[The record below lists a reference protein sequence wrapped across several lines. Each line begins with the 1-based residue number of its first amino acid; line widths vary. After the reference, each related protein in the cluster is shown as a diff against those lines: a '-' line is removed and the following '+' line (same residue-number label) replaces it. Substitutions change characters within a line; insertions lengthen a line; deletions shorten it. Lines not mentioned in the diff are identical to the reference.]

1 MRQYRA
7 AHDVVRGLIEAR
19 LMRTE
24 LPLAAEQREAL
35 TEQLQLSSAASRDT
49 QVRPHRRPPAA
60 SPAAS
65 PPPPPPPPPAAA
77 GRPPAGPGP
86 LGGL

>member
-65 PPPPPPPPPAAA
+65 PPPPPAAA

-86 LGGL
+86 LDGL

>member
-1 MRQYRA
+1 MRA
-7 AHDVVRGLIEAR
+7 
-19 LMRTE
+19 E

-65 PPPPPPPPPAAA
+65 PPPPPAAA

-86 LGGL
+86 LDGL

>member
-65 PPPPPPPPPAAA
+65 PPPPPAAA